1 MIRIAKPTDPKKIA
15 ELKRK
20 INDTKYLQTAIQS
33 IAQTITKEIL
43 QIDEH

>member
-20 INDTKYLQTAIQS
+20 INDNTYLQTAIQS